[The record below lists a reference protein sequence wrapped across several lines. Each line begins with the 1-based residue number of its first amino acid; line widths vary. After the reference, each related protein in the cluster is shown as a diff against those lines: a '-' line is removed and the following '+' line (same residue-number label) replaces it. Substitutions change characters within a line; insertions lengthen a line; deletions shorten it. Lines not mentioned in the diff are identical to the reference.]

1 MTPVK
6 NETAII
12 IAKEIKNCTKLLLK
26 TRKFTRENITNGII
40 DKKDNIEI
48 LFLKDFKQK

>member
-1 MTPVK
+1 M
-6 NETAII
+6 I

-26 TRKFTRENITNGII
+26 TRKFTKENNTNGII

-48 LFLKDFKQK
+48 LFL